1 MTFSL
6 LVVAS
11 IVFFILLND
20 QRGRIR
26 RIEDQ
31 LDALTR
37 HDVEGMPQDVPSASV
52 PRPPSPAAPARLT
65 VRASALHIPPRVQVA
80 PPATIAPAEVSRP
93 APPQPIRTF
102 AASFEAMAGGKLP
115 IWIGGVAL
123 ILAGFFLVR
132 YSVEQGLL
140 GPGART
146 ILAALLGLILLG
158 SSEAARQIKR
168 FAADPRVGQALAGAG
183 IASLYATL
191 YMASALYGL
200 IGPLAAFLLMAL
212 VTAGALFLSLRHG
225 PPTAIMGL
233 IGGFS
238 APFLADASGSLVPLL
253 VYLGLLIAGLFALA
267 IHRGW
272 LWLALAATGGGALWT
287 LGIMIADLSGLG
299 IAVGVSIVILALA
312 ATHVLPKT
320 REIDPRLRL
329 LPMLVGFLQLAL
341 FAPLMDFAA
350 SGWALYGLL
359 SAASLWLG
367 WRERQLMPASM
378 AALGLV
384 LILLGG
390 AFFRQSELAV
400 WAAIGTTILFALPG
414 HRLARRDGTDRW
426 WTLLALGGTTGPLLV
441 AFLTRGTGLLSNHG
455 WGWLFAA
462 AAIICASL
470 SWRARDEGCA
480 KGMPDWALAGGA
492 LAAAIMGLFG
502 GLLWFLPLW
511 YAVVALAI
519 ALGIAAWARRTGD
532 RFLRYASLVSGG
544 LGALFWL
551 TAIGE
556 DIEVLG
562 SVLGDRPAPA
572 IQPVLALLMIPAVA
586 AAGLAWLHRNH
597 GADQPLRW
605 LTLGLILA
613 VALAL
618 VPIDWHPVILA
629 VAVTAAII
637 LPDLGVLPLRAQE
650 GLLAALGLF
659 LLIPLAPF
667 AGIIAESL
675 IGMRLHYQHLPVI
688 LSSAI
693 SLALPAA
700 IVAAGLWQGRSRLAR
715 RVRTT
720 GWIGVSTLILAIFY
734 ALAKQP
740 FGIATDPQ
748 FLAHGFIERAL
759 LTQTLF
765 AAALLIVL
773 RAPDA
778 WRRWALLPLGAG
790 LFRMVWFDSLLLN
803 PLLVSQH
810 VGTIP
815 LFNAATLHAGLA
827 ALWLWLA
834 APRLAIARPELPLKL
849 GSLLLMLTATFVAV
863 RQAFHGTLLDAP
875 QIFRAEHYS
884 YSVAFLALS
893 ILWLWRGIRSDAGWL
908 RVAGLAVLT
917 LTTFKV
923 FLIDA
928 SALEGLL
935 RVLSFLG
942 LGAALIGIGWGYGRF
957 AAGTEKASPTV
968 PAQAS

>member
-11 IVFFILLND
+11 IVFFIMLND

-26 RIEDQ
+26 RIEDRI
-31 LDALTR
+31 DALTR
-37 HDVEGMPQDVPSASV
+37 RDVESLVQDVPPASV
-52 PRPPSPAAPARLT
+52 PRPSSPAAPARLT
-65 VRASALHIPPRVQVA
+65 VRASALQTPPRVQVA
-80 PPATIAPAEVSRP
+80 SPPPIEPVEVSQP
-93 APPQPIRTF
+93 APPQPVRTF

-238 APFLADASGSLVPLL
+238 APFLAEASGSLVPLL

-299 IAVGVSIVILALA
+299 IAVGVFIVILALA
-312 ATHVLPKT
+312 ATQVLPKT

-441 AFLTRGTGLLSNHG
+441 AFLTRGAGILSNHG

-492 LAAAIMGLFG
+492 VAAAIMGLFA

-511 YAVVALAI
+511 HAVVTLAI

-551 TAIGE
+551 AALGE

-572 IQPVLALLMIPAVA
+572 IQPVLALL
-586 AAGLAWLHRNH
+586 
-597 GADQPLRW
+597 
-605 LTLGLILA
+605 
-613 VALAL
+613 
-618 VPIDWHPVILA
+618 
-629 VAVTAAII
+629 
-637 LPDLGVLPLRAQE
+637 
-650 GLLAALGLF
+650 
-659 LLIPLAPF
+659 
-667 AGIIAESL
+667 IA
-675 IGMRLHYQHLPVI
+675 M
-688 LSSAI
+688 
-693 SLALPAA
+693 
-700 IVAAGLWQGRSRLAR
+700 
-715 RVRTT
+715 
-720 GWIGVSTLILAIFY
+720 
-734 ALAKQP
+734 
-740 FGIATDPQ
+740 
-748 FLAHGFIERAL
+748 
-759 LTQTLF
+759 
-765 AAALLIVL
+765 
-773 RAPDA
+773 
-778 WRRWALLPLGAG
+778 
-790 LFRMVWFDSLLLN
+790 
-803 PLLVSQH
+803 
-810 VGTIP
+810 
-815 LFNAATLHAGLA
+815 
-827 ALWLWLA
+827 
-834 APRLAIARPELPLKL
+834 
-849 GSLLLMLTATFVAV
+849 
-863 RQAFHGTLLDAP
+863 FH
-875 QIFRAEHYS
+875 
-884 YSVAFLALS
+884 S
-893 ILWLWRGIRSDAGWL
+893 I
-908 RVAGLAVLT
+908 
-917 LTTFKV
+917 
-923 FLIDA
+923 
-928 SALEGLL
+928 
-935 RVLSFLG
+935 
-942 LGAALIGIGWGYGRF
+942 
-957 AAGTEKASPTV
+957 
-968 PAQAS
+968 